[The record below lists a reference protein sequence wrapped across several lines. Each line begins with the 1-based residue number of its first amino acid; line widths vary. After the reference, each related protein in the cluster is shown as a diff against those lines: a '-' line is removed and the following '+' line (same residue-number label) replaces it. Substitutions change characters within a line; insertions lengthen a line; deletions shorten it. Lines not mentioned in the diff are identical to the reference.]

1 MIITEAMQTAVTPV
15 FLLTGIGALLNVMMS
30 RLGRIK
36 DRERLI
42 YSLVHMASGEDY
54 ILVNEAM
61 KKLTKRSIL
70 VSVGIWLA
78 TGSALFVCLVIIF
91 MFLGAVTFVESN
103 ILIAS
108 LFIICMTLLATSL
121 LALVY
126 EVFLATRT
134 IHKNEASSEVVITKL
149 RNL

>member
-1 MIITEAMQTAVTPV
+1 MIIHEAMQTAVTPV

-42 YSLVHMASGEDY
+42 HSIIHRANPEDI
-54 ILVNEAM
+54 ILLESAM
-61 KKLTKRSIL
+61 KKLAKRSIL
-70 VSVGIWLA
+70 VSFGITLA

-91 MFLGAVTFVESN
+91 MFVGAVAEAEISL
-103 ILIAS
+103 LIAS
-108 LFIICMTLLATSL
+108 LFFICMTMLASSL
-121 LALVY
+121 LSLVY

-134 IHKNEASSEVVITKL
+134 IHKNEPSSEVIITRIKD
-149 RNL
+149 